1 MGWGLKKIK
10 SILPQREPFLFV
22 DEVIKIERGKHI
34 TAKKFIDPKSDF
46 FKGHFPGQ
54 PVMPGV
60 LTIEAMAQAGII
72 LFSTT
77 KPKVAKTNPYYYFGK
92 VQAEFM
98 HPVFPN
104 DTLILDAYNIKI
116 LDYAGIIKIVAS
128 IKGKIVAEATCSFAV
143 KKRNG
148 K

>member
-1 MGWGLKKIK
+1 MIWGKEKIK
-10 SILPQREPFLFV
+10 TILPHREPFLFIDKV
-22 DEVIKIERGKHI
+22 TKIEKGKHI
-34 TAKKFIDPKSDF
+34 TAEKFIDPGSDF
-46 FKGHFPGQ
+46 LKGHFPDQ

-72 LFSTT
+72 LFYTT
-77 KPKVAKTNPYYYFGK
+77 KPKVARSHPYYYFAK

-98 HPVFPN
+98 SPIFPN

-116 LDYAGIIKIVAS
+116 LDYAGIIKTVAT

-143 KKRNG
+143 KK
-148 K
+148 KK